1 MICGWMLFA
10 MQGPCQITIFVKLL
24 SLHTVSCGPAWRR
37 REYFTVSGSN
47 HSTKPTNAQISPKM
61 VVPVA
66 SRDVHANSKE
76 LRDLFRLEQ
85 VFLAPIRLNASAAH
99 QDDAID
105 LRYDVGEM
113 VSHEDDSNSRLGQRA
128 HRFAKTVLRE
138 NIEAIARL
146 IEHQRL
152 RIVHQRA
159 CDQDA
164 LRLAGRH
171 FRDGAVCEMWDS
183 KPLENGVGAH
193 PVLWLDS
200 LVIEDACTAE
210 ETGEN
215 DFAAA
220 RVARAVGH
228 QIVRYDAEHGAQLE
242 DVPSVAPQNRHRG
255 FFPDDRI
262 ALARNGFDERGL
274 AAAVRAQD
282 RDVFARFDAQAE
294 VIECDVVASND
305 AHVFQVY
312 QGRSHEV
319 RFSPRVIIISPHVFP
334 LLESSGGF
342 LGGRTGFF
350 NSGTVGA
357 CPLSRKSGFSAY
369 RLAVTLY
376 E

>member
-76 LRDLFRLEQ
+76 LRDLFGLEQ

-99 QDDAID
+99 QDNAID
-105 LRYDVGEM
+105 LRDDVGEM

-138 NIEAIARL
+138 NVEAIARL

-159 CDQDA
+159 RYQDS

-171 FRDGAVCEMWDS
+171 FRDGAVREMWDS
-183 KPLENGVGAH
+183 KPLEHGVGAH

-210 ETGEN
+210 ETGDN

-228 QIVRYDAEHGAQLE
+228 QIVRYDAENGAQFE

-262 ALARNGFDERGL
+262 ALARYGFDERGL

-282 RDVFARFDAQAE
+282 RDVFARFAAQAE

-305 AHVFQVY
+305 ADVFQVH
-312 QGRSHEV
+312 QSRSHEV

-357 CPLSRKSGFSAY
+357 CPLSRKSGFSTD
-369 RLAVTLY
+369 RVAVTLY

>member
-76 LRDLFRLEQ
+76 LRDLFGLEQ
-85 VFLAPIRLNASAAH
+85 VFLASIRLNPSAAH
-99 QDDAID
+99 QDNAID
-105 LRYDVGEM
+105 LRDDVGEM
-113 VSHEDDSNSRLGQRA
+113 VRHEDDANSRLGQLA
-128 HRFAKTVLRE
+128 HRFAKAVLRE
-138 NIEAIARL
+138 NIEAVARL

-159 CDQDA
+159 RNQNA
-164 LRLAGRH
+164 FGLARRH
-171 FRDGAVCEMWDS
+171 FRDGAFGEMSDS
-183 KPLENGVGAH
+183 KPLEHGVGAH
-193 PVLWLDS
+193 PVRGLDR
-200 LVIEDACTAE
+200 LVIEDAGAAE

-220 RVARAVGH
+220 RLARAVGH
-228 QIVRYDAEHGAQLE
+228 QVVRYDAEDGAQLE
-242 DVPSVAPQNRHRG
+242 DVPSVEPQNRHRG

-262 ALARNGFDERGL
+262 ALARYGFDQCGL

-294 VIECDVVASND
+294 VIKCDVVASND

-319 RFSPRVIIISPHVFP
+319 RFSPRFIIISPHVFP

-342 LGGRTGFF
+342 MGGRAGFF
-350 NSGTVGA
+350 NSGTGGA
-357 CPLSRKSGFSAY
+357 CPLSRRADFPCTGW
-369 RLAVTLY
+369 L
-376 E
+376 